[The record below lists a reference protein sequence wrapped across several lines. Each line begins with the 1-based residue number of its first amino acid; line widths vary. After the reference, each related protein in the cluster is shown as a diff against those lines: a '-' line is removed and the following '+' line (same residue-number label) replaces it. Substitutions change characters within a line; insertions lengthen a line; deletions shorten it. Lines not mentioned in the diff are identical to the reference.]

1 MKHGAKPEK
10 SGDAKPPILTIWKD
24 SGAAMNTSK
33 EAIMKSIKLK
43 SSVFSVVAVLWAMP
57 SLAQS
62 FGTDPVSVTSSPA
75 MPQHISSVVYK
86 SAATENQLSGTL
98 PVTQVPG
105 LGDEASK
112 SSKVKFFRPDR
123 LGMTNSRN
131 NMLIK
136 NDRTSFSLNAPMPAV
151 NGVLSFVG
159 TVYQTPLDGSATK
172 WIQVLSLA
180 ATRRINAEYAY
191 SAPINK
197 YSRLDSVIAYRL
209 HPATGS
215 GKSSDVAA
223 SLQYSIKF

>member
-1 MKHGAKPEK
+1 MH
-10 SGDAKPPILTIWKD
+10 
-24 SGAAMNTSK
+24 TSK
-33 EAIMKSIKLK
+33 GAIMKSIK
-43 SSVFSVVAVLWAMP
+43 SSIFSVLAAIVAMP

-62 FGTDPVSVTSSPA
+62 FGADPVTSASSTA
-75 MPQHISSVVYK
+75 MQQHIPSVVYK
-86 SAATENQLSGTL
+86 SAATENKLAGTL
-98 PVTQVPG
+98 SVDQVPG
-105 LGDEASK
+105 LGNEENK

-123 LGMTNSRN
+123 LGMTNFRS
-131 NMLIK
+131 NMFIK
-136 NDRTSFSLNAPMPAV
+136 NDRTSFTLSAPMPAI
-151 NGVLSFVG
+151 NGMLSLVG

-223 SLQYSIKF
+223 SLQYSVKF